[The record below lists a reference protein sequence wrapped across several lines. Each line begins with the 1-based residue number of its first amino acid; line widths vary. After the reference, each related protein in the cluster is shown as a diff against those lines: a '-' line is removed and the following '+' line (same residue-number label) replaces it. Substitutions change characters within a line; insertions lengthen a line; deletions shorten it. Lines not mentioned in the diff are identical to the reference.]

1 MRYRAAMSTQFKA
14 VHGAM
19 QAWVDAEI
27 LAGASC
33 ALLAGTGV
41 VDTHCAGWADKEAG
55 IALRADHLF
64 RVFSNTKLV
73 TSVAVMQLVEQ
84 GRLALDEPVERWLP
98 ALGGRRV
105 LRPGAT
111 RLDDS
116 EAARRS
122 ITARHLLCHSS
133 GLSYGFL
140 DPGSLIYQAYSA
152 RRVMHADSSLEGL
165 IDALAPL
172 PLTFHPGEQWE
183 YSIASDV
190 LARLVEVVSGQRF
203 DRYLEQA
210 VFAPLGMA
218 DTYFVIPPDKQA
230 RLTAYYA
237 GASRNDPT
245 VPGLRRLAGSPF
257 PGAYLTPVA
266 RYSGGGGL
274 VSSLPDMVALLRSL
288 MPASPTALLRPDT
301 VAAMMSNQ
309 LTPGVSIGFPTVGAV
324 PGKGYGLGG
333 AVILRPGADDPPASA
348 GEFEWGGIAGTQ
360 WWINPRHN
368 IAGVLMAQRQMGFWN
383 PYTFEFKRL
392 AYQALLA

>member
-1 MRYRAAMSTQFKA
+1 MSKPFQA

-33 ALLAGTGV
+33 ALLSGAEV
-41 VDTHCAGWADKEAG
+41 VDRHCAGWADREAG
-55 IALRADHLF
+55 VALREDHLF

-73 TSVAVMQLVEQ
+73 TSVAAMQLVEQ
-84 GRLALDEPVERWLP
+84 GKLQLDEPLETYLP
-98 ALGGRRV
+98 ALGRRRV

-116 EAARRS
+116 EPARRS

-165 IDALAPL
+165 IESLAPL

-190 LARLVEVVSGQRF
+190 LARLVEVASGQRF
-203 DRYLEQA
+203 DRYLAQA
-210 VFAPLGMA
+210 VFAPLGMV
-218 DTYFVIPPDKQA
+218 DTYFVIPPEKQD

-237 GASRNDPT
+237 GASRADPA
-245 VPGLRRLAGSPF
+245 VPGLRRLAGSPY
-257 PGAYLTPVA
+257 PGAYLAPVA

-288 MPASPTALLRPDT
+288 MPGSASALLRPDT
-301 VAAMMSNQ
+301 VAGMMSNQ
-309 LTPGVSIGFPTVGAV
+309 LPAGVSIGFPTVGAV

-333 AVILRPGADDPPASA
+333 AVTLRPGEGDPPDGE

-392 AYQALLA
+392 AYHALLAKSA